1 MTVAIDRAMDKVL
14 GKDQI
19 PTEKAL
25 LDHADKAEEIGR
37 EIEAVEKLKER
48 VNIVEAKKYKKELSE
63 ETQEKNEV
71 KTDKECDN
79 TPKTINKKISE
90 FFLTNYIISNMKS
103 LLSKLS
109 KLLIELRKFKT
120 KITLILLCGL
130 IIFHIKFV
138 SSKTYVADSYNNKY
152 HISTTSEYQYV
163 NYINSIEGFKY
174 KNEFI
179 EKTKIVYFFNL
190 TENTLYY
197 IYFFYFIL
205 ISILILSTKFSFS
218 ISNNES

>member
-1 MTVAIDRAMDKVL
+1 MQQKEI
-14 GKDQI
+14 QQQQ
-19 PTEKAL
+19 
-25 LDHADKAEEIGR
+25 EEI
-37 EIEAVEKLKER
+37 EKLKEQ
-48 VNIVEAKKYKKELSE
+48 VNILG
-63 ETQEKNEV
+63 NEV
-71 KTDKECDN
+71 KTDKERDN
-79 TPKTINKKISE
+79 TPKTINRKISD

-109 KLLIELRKFKT
+109 KLQLLIELRKFKT

-138 SSKTYVADSYNNKY
+138 SSKTYIAELSDAELY
-152 HISTTSEYQYV
+152 ISTTSEFQYV
-163 NYINSIEGFKY
+163 NYLNSIQNIEV

-179 EKTKIVYFFNL
+179 ESTKVVYFFNL

-197 IYFFYFIL
+197 IYFSYFIL